1 MEHAYVI
8 PKAYAYVAYGD
19 PAREM
24 LDLLRIEVLG
34 PADSHEVFAKK
45 LSNLET
51 TWVPMKVAV
60 EDIRRLKGLK
70 LVPEDHIGQ
79 TLHLSFPSLSRDK
92 EMRFRLNR
100 AFVGDGVA
108 TSYAGIDG
116 HLGEDSIEVLVDGI
130 EPVTWTA

>member
-1 MEHAYVI
+1 MEHPYVI

-51 TWVPMKVAV
+51 TWEILSWQEQKSDS
-60 EDIRRLKGLK
+60 EITGGN
-70 LVPEDHIGQ
+70 E
-79 TLHLSFPSLSRDK
+79 TSHLPPVSLLPSLSHPSS
-92 EMRFRLNR
+92 FH
-100 AFVGDGVA
+100 F
-108 TSYAGIDG
+108 S
-116 HLGEDSIEVLVDGI
+116 
-130 EPVTWTA
+130 PV